1 MREEMTADRSVAAKA
16 RASGTRLARSR
27 QLGWLAS
34 AGLVARGVVY
44 ALMGALAL
52 GLALGIGGK
61 TTSQQGALRTI
72 GQQPLGKLILVTV
85 AAGLAGYS
93 IWRLTRAVIGHGQ
106 VVEDSTMDRVAGL
119 VSGIGYGALCI
130 TAITIVAGSSS
141 GSQGTTQTTGGVL
154 SWTGGTVIVAIVGAI
169 VLGVGLQQIHHG
181 LSAKFLEETKT
192 EQMGEHSKRVL
203 TALGTFGFPARGVAF
218 ALVGFFL
225 IKAAVDFDPQ
235 AAVSVDGALSKLAN
249 ASYGPILLGVVAAGL
264 LGFGVYS
271 IVESRYR
278 KA

>member
-1 MREEMTADRSVAAKA
+1 MTADRSLAA
-16 RASGTRLARSR
+16 RTRESGDRFARSR
-27 QLGWLAS
+27 QFAWLAG
-34 AGLVARGVVY
+34 AGLVARGLVY

-61 TTSQQGALRTI
+61 TTSQQGALRTL
-72 GQQPLGKLILVTV
+72 GQQPLGKLILVAI

-106 VVEDSTMDRVAGL
+106 VAEDSTTDRIAAL
-119 VSGIGYGALCI
+119 VSGIGYGALCV
-130 TAITIVAGSSS
+130 TAIAIVAGSSS

-154 SWTGGTVIVAIVGAI
+154 GWTGGTWIVGIVGAI
-169 VLGVGLQQIHHG
+169 VVGVGLQQIHHG

-192 EQMGEHSKRVL
+192 EQMDDHAKRVL
-203 TALGTFGFPARGVAF
+203 TALGTFGFTARGVVF